1 MDKVI
6 FRVQIVGRDDLEPIE
21 VESNG
26 NITKEQWAL
35 FKASFKPLMEQ
46 LNKLNVQVD

>member
-21 VESNG
+21 VESAG
-26 NITKEQWAL
+26 NITSEQWAL
-35 FKASFKPLMEQ
+35 FRASFKPLMEQ
-46 LNKLNVQVD
+46 LSKLNTQVG